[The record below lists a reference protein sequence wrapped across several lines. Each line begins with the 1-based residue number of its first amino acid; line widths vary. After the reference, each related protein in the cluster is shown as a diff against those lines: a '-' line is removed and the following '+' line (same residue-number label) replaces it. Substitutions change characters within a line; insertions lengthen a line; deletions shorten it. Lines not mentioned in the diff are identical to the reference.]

1 MLLSQTKRELRRLG
15 LHARKGL
22 GQHFLVDSKALHRI
36 VAAAELGM
44 DDTVIEVGPGLGILT
59 RELAKKAGRVIAV
72 EIDAAMADALR
83 ESLSSMHN
91 VDVINADVLEY
102 TPDSSIGL
110 GSAYKV
116 VGALPYNIAS
126 AVIRHFLESRRKP
139 RIVVAVL
146 QKEVAQAIVA
156 SPGDMSLLSVSVQF
170 YGSPKLVCYIPPRS
184 FYPQPKVESAVIRI
198 DVYDRTPL
206 GVSDEPS
213 FFRVVRG
220 GFAAPRKQ
228 LRNSLA
234 QGLGVAPSDAAEVL
248 EKADI
253 DYHRRAETLSL
264 DEWIKLYRAFVGKI
278 C

>member
-1 MLLSQTKRELRRLG
+1 MLLNQTKRELRRLG

-22 GQHFLVDSKALHRI
+22 GQHFLVDNKALHKI
-36 VAAAELGM
+36 VAAAELGS
-44 DDTVIEVGPGLGILT
+44 DDTVVEVGPGLGILT
-59 RELAKKAGRVIAV
+59 RELAKKAGRVVAV

-83 ESLSSMHN
+83 ESLSCQRN

-102 TPDSSIGL
+102 TPDSSIDVGL
-110 GSAYKV
+110 TYKV

-126 AVIRHFLESRRKP
+126 AVIRHFLEARRKP
-139 RIVVAVL
+139 RLIVAVL
-146 QKEVAQAIVA
+146 QKEVAQAMVA

-170 YGSPKLVCYIPPRS
+170 YGSSKLIFYIPPRS

-198 DVYDRTPL
+198 DVHDGPPL
-206 GVSDEPS
+206 GVEDETS

-234 QGLGVAPSDAAEVL
+234 QGLGVAPSDASEVL
-248 EKADI
+248 EEADI

-264 DEWIKLYRAFVGKI
+264 DEWVKLYRAFVGKT